1 MSMRL
6 FQLLAVRV
14 AFAFSTLLFAQTTP
28 VTVSRTDLTP
38 LVGDWAGTMLTLE
51 PNDSKLMHTDVDWK
65 VTESDSGFV
74 MAINY
79 WDESGNRETDTDLI
93 AESHGGRRVYYDGKA
108 WMLYA
113 KTVTQ
118 NGTTLVFQGQGQDD
132 HKNAQIINVLYMSKP
147 GTAAQDSV
155 VLTKKVLY
163 ENAGTE
169 ITRSQFRLGRKTGE

>member
-1 MSMRL
+1 M
-6 FQLLAVRV
+6 
-14 AFAFSTLLFAQTTP
+14 
-28 VTVSRTDLTP
+28 
-38 LVGDWAGTMLTLE
+38 E
-51 PNDSKLMHTDVDWK
+51 PNDSTLMHTDVDWN

-74 MAINY
+74 VAINY

-93 AESHGGRRVYYDGKA
+93 GESHGGRRVYYDGKA
-108 WMLYA
+108 WMLFA

-147 GTAAQDSV
+147 GASAQDSV